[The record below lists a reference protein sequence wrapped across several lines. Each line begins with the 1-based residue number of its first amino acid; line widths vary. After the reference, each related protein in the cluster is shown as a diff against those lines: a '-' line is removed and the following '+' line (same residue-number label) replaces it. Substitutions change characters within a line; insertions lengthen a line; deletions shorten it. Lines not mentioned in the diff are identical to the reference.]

1 MPTSRM
7 LFTWTRSIKPA
18 VSTIKTQSINI
29 FQRLKNLLTLS
40 LQSIRH
46 RPLHALPLLL
56 LLLGCAFLYH
66 LFVPQVH
73 PRLPGRTRSSFLI
86 DESLFLPPPPP
97 PTRPGYL
104 PEPIP
109 PKKTGMVVPD
119 ALHYVYGFK
128 PVKEG
133 EKADA
138 LPYYA
143 YLAIRSAILH
153 LKPAKIYFHYQH
165 LPTGPWWDVLAP
177 RLTLIKTVVPES
189 YLGRQI
195 SHFAHQADVLR
206 LLAMKHSG
214 GIYLDIDMFVIKP
227 FDDLLYFPTTLGMEA
242 SPDSRRTQLEPE
254 GLCNAVIISAP
265 HSPFIDRWLAS
276 YESFDE
282 AVWAHH
288 SVVVP
293 WVGVLPKRKRRNDI
307 ELTPSQSQEIARSHP
322 DEVQVLSSRAFFWP
336 MWHGEEIQYTHEND
350 DYDFVSTG
358 QYAYHAWESLAMRY
372 LADLSP
378 RSIRDE
384 DSSFHRLVRPFL
396 GPDDDEIWREWKGEG
411 R

>member
-1 MPTSRM
+1 MCLPISPLRPSGPPSPPWTDPLIVPHRRITLPPTATSPYE
-7 LFTWTRSIKPA
+7 T
-18 VSTIKTQSINI
+18 
-29 FQRLKNLLTLS
+29 
-40 LQSIRH
+40 
-46 RPLHALPLLL
+46 
-56 LLLGCAFLYH
+56 
-66 LFVPQVH
+66 
-73 PRLPGRTRSSFLI
+73 RLPTRAYPTQEDRHGRPRRSALRVWLQTGQGGREGRCVALLRLSRYPVSDTSSQTRQNILVCRCAIPLFFSFRP
-86 DESLFLPPPPP
+86 DSRLFLD
-97 PTRPGYL
+97 T
-104 PEPIP
+104 
-109 PKKTGMVVPD
+109 
-119 ALHYVYGFK
+119 
-128 PVKEG
+128 
-133 EKADA
+133 
-138 LPYYA
+138 
-143 YLAIRSAILH
+143 S
-153 LKPAKIYFHYQH
+153 HYQH

-214 GIYLDIDMFVIKP
+214 GIYLDIDMFVCVTASTAVSSHLSIRAH
-227 FDDLLYFPTTLGMEA
+227 DRDISESSLLTTCCISLLRWEWR
-242 SPDSRRTQLEPE
+242 PRQILD
-254 GLCNAVIISAP
+254 GLSLSQKDFVSVHILRSVQVKVFNGTMQNAVIISAP

-358 QYAYHAWESLAMRY
+358 QYA
-372 LADLSP
+372 
-378 RSIRDE
+378 
-384 DSSFHRLVRPFL
+384 
-396 GPDDDEIWREWKGEG
+396 
-411 R
+411 